1 MIPSTNQ
8 MCLQF
13 WYHMYGDH
21 IANLTVYSKTSRQMA
36 VLWQKSGTQ
45 GPNWKH
51 GVVDVSS
58 ATKFQVSR
66 IIFTTLSDKKIL
78 EKSDNIFWK

>member
-1 MIPSTNQ
+1 
-8 MCLQF
+8 
-13 WYHMYGDH
+13 MYGDH
-21 IANLTVYSKTSRQMA
+21 IANLTVYSKTSGQMA

-58 ATKFQVSR
+58 ATKFQVSLNNLTFHCFWTFSLYIQCIR
-66 IIFTTLSDKKIL
+66 VLSVAQSKVR
-78 EKSDNIFWK
+78 SS